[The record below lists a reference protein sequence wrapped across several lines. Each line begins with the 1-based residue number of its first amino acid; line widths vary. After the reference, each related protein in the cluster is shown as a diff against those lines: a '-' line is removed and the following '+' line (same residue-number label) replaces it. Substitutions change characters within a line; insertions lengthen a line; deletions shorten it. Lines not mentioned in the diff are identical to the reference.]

1 MTVTSAGVLQR
12 LGGIDA
18 VRTSGAFASAVEL
31 PSGGAVLQ
39 ATPRL
44 SEYEGDAVRR
54 VFEALAPVL
63 PADPPWP
70 DAFNRFK
77 LIYEAPRQ

>member
-1 MTVTSAGVLQR
+1 
-12 LGGIDA
+12 LGGIEA
-18 VRTSGAFASAVEL
+18 VRKSGAFASAIEL

-44 SEYEGDAVRR
+44 SEYEGDAVRK

-63 PADPPWP
+63 PADAPWP
-70 DAFNRFK
+70 DDFNRFK
-77 LIYEAPRQ
+77 LIYEAPRR